1 MDLEAIPRL
10 NRDTLDQL
18 AGFTGVG
25 WTTSIL
31 GFLSTLMGYGN
42 SLFSRFVADSRSLL
56 YVGVVF
62 FLATLG
68 LDRLANASSDS

>member
-10 NRDTLDQL
+10 NRDALDQL

-42 SLFSRFVADSRSLL
+42 SLISRFVADSRSLL

-68 LDRLANASSDS
+68 LDRLANATPDR